1 MYPNFDNKQ
10 DRSSKH
16 QELLARIARDQRL
29 DAMKREAYAN
39 AIWATDS
46 EDSKTKDATETGD
59 TLARVVAA
67 MKAAA
72 STSNKKTPPSGFSS
86 VGDIYDAMGDAS
98 SSVFFPSVDNSE
110 DSNAPAPA
118 VDAPMLKEPILNE
131 VMVEETENKPRDLSP
146 DEIDRKRKEIAYI
159 FG

>member
-16 QELLARIARDQRL
+16 QELLARIERDQRL
-29 DAMKREAYAN
+29 EAMKREAYAN

-67 MKAAA
+67 MRAAA

-98 SSVFFPSVDNSE
+98 PGVFLENVDN
-110 DSNAPAPA
+110 
-118 VDAPMLKEPILNE
+118 
-131 VMVEETENKPRDLSP
+131 
-146 DEIDRKRKEIAYI
+146 
-159 FG
+159 

>member
-16 QELLARIARDQRL
+16 QELLARIERDQRL
-29 DAMKREAYAN
+29 EVMKREAYAN

-67 MKAAA
+67 MRAAA
-72 STSNKKTPPSGFSS
+72 STSNKPNPNGYISTS
-86 VGDIYDAMGDAS
+86 DIYDVMGDARMNGVFSQPERDMKAEDRDVS
-98 SSVFFPSVDNSE
+98 SNGVFQ
-110 DSNAPAPA
+110 
-118 VDAPMLKEPILNE
+118 K
-131 VMVEETENKPRDLSP
+131 T
-146 DEIDRKRKEIAYI
+146 
-159 FG
+159 